1 NMKNNFVL
9 PGDFIGTTEEYIA
22 GKGTYEEVGDIYA
35 SATGKVNIDN
45 RTRSVHVEPE
55 TCTPPTIKKGDIVIG
70 RIINIKGPVA
80 LVEIA
85 HVKGAGDREI
95 INQMPAVIHVSNV
108 KDSYVKEL
116 SYEFGQFDIV
126 KAKVID
132 SIYLRLST
140 RDRDLGVI
148 KAFCSRCKIAL
159 IKSNINR
166 GRLECPK
173 CKRTESRKISSDYG
187 TGII

>member
-1 NMKNNFVL
+1 MKNNFVL

-22 GKGTYEEVGDIYA
+22 GNGTYEEVGDIYA

-45 RTRSVHVEPE
+45 KTRSVHVEPE

-70 RIINIKGPVA
+70 RIINIKGPIA

-85 HVKGAGDREI
+85 HIKGAGNREI
-95 INQMPAVIHVSNV
+95 INLMPAVIHVSNV

-116 SYEFGQFDIV
+116 YYEFSEFDIV

-140 RDRDLGVI
+140 IDRDLGVI

-173 CKRTESRKISSDYG
+173 CKRTASRKISSDYG